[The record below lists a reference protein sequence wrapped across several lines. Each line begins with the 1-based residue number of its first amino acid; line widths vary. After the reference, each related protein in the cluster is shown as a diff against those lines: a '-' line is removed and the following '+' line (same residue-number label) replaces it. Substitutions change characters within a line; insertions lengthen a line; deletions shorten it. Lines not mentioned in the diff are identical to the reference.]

1 MPAFLTSGQAS
12 RLRGMVRPHL
22 GKNQPGKS
30 WKKRTDDELW
40 RRVLSQIVVV
50 GRAEPGHRLQHDPT
64 IARQLSIRRLRAFHR
79 DAELQ
84 KHLHDVFVKIGVR
97 YTGKN
102 WRSDKKAKAGT
113 KNFRTLIK
121 AGGPR
126 KFFEKVA
133 KLQNEDDRIAALQ
146 GALKFYGSK
155 GSRDTLIEL
164 RLAENCMAL
173 DVRIFRVLER
183 VGVKISPEDI
193 YKQVEKELIRKVAKP
208 LGISGAQLDR
218 ILFGKY
224 REILQ
229 KT

>member
-1 MPAFLTSGQAS
+1 MARAWG
-12 RLRGMVRPHL
+12 
-22 GKNQPGKS
+22 
-30 WKKRTDDELW
+30 
-40 RRVLSQIVVV
+40 RVPDL
-50 GRAEPGHRLQHDPT
+50 AK
-64 IARQLSIRRLRAFHR
+64 AR
-79 DAELQ
+79 
-84 KHLHDVFVKIGVR
+84 
-97 YTGKN
+97 
-102 WRSDKKAKAGT
+102 AGT

-133 KLQNEDDRIAALQ
+133 NYQTEDERIAALQ
-146 GALKFYGSK
+146 GSLKFYGSK

-183 VGVKISPEDI
+183 VGVKISPENI
-193 YKQVEKELIRKVAKP
+193 YRQVEKELIRKVAKP